1 MTKRQ
6 NKLFHVLLVILI
18 PCFSSCK
25 TLIGGGFYPIETA
38 DGISIISEPVISG
51 STIYNELSTLPTVIS
66 VMDFDAVE
74 TRWFYSFMFRH
85 QYCTFGS
92 FCYNGITQNVKLIY
106 DFNDSAS
113 EKDVIGD
120 KVLIKLKGYF
130 WNIDVKGL
138 SSIYE
143 FSTISEEGILQKSS
157 AIDSVYIKKGQ
168 LPFIVTSFAID
179 NKKYYVIIGD
189 ADDNAF
195 NVTKEFFYLG
205 PQETTY
211 ESGFAGLRNLF
222 RSDKT
227 RYLICD
233 SENRICAEFSL
244 NGYKLY
250 DGDNPELFIP
260 AIGVYLGIFR
270 LMNTH

>member
-18 PCFSSCK
+18 LYFSSCK
-25 TLIGGGFYPIETA
+25 TLMGGGFYPIETA
-38 DGISIISEPVISG
+38 EGISIISEPVVSG
-51 STIYNELSTLPTVIS
+51 SIIYNELSTLPTVIA
-66 VMDFDAVE
+66 VMDFDAVG

-113 EKDVIGD
+113 EKNVIGD
-120 KVLIKLKGYF
+120 MVLVKLKGCF

-138 SSIYE
+138 SSLYK

-157 AIDSVYIKKGQ
+157 AIDSVYIKKEQ
-168 LPFIVTSFAID
+168 LPFIVTSFAIET
-179 NKKYYVIIGD
+179 KKYYVIIGD

-195 NVTKEFFYLG
+195 NVTIHHLG
-205 PQETTY
+205 SQETPY

-227 RYLICD
+227 KYLICD

-244 NGYKLY
+244 NDYKLY

-260 AIGVYLGIFR
+260 AIGVYVGIFR

>member
-1 MTKRQ
+1 MKKI
-6 NKLFHVLLVILI
+6 NILFLFLVVVLSLCL
-18 PCFSSCK
+18 FSCR
-25 TLIGGGFYPIETA
+25 TLIGGGFYPEETA
-38 DGISIISEPVISG
+38 EGVHATSEPVVSG
-51 STIYNELSTLPTVIS
+51 SIIYNELSTLPTVIA
-66 VMDFDAVE
+66 VMDFDAVG

-113 EKDVIGD
+113 EKNVIGD
-120 KVLIKLKGYF
+120 IVLVKLKGCF

-143 FSTISEEGILQKSS
+143 FSTISEEGIFQQAS
-157 AIDSVYIKKGQ
+157 AIDCTYIKKDQ
-168 LPFIVTSFAID
+168 LPFIVTDFTID
-179 NKKYYVIIGD
+179 KEKYFVIIGG
-189 ADDNAF
+189 ADDDAF
-195 NVTKEFFYLG
+195 NTTIHHLG
-205 PQETTY
+205 SQEPTY

-260 AIGVYLGIFR
+260 AIGVYVGIFR